1 MQLLRLENQDPSLK
15 ERNEAREGLED
26 GDHDNDEAEEEEELG
41 AMKEMMYRMAAMQP
55 VEIDPASVR
64 RPRRRNVRIS
74 DDPQSVAARRRR
86 ERISEKIR
94 ILQRLVPGGTK
105 LDTASML
112 EEAVRY
118 VKYLKRQIR
127 LLETTSDHHIPPC
140 SSAADG
146 LGGFLGF
153 GIGAAAAAAAD
164 GVHVGGGGDHHGLVC
179 FGSHEVEKASKRE
192 REEQN

>member
-1 MQLLRLENQDPSLK
+1 
-15 ERNEAREGLED
+15 
-26 GDHDNDEAEEEEELG
+26 
-41 AMKEMMYRMAAMQP
+41 MKEMMYRMAAMQP
-55 VEIDPASVR
+55 VEIDPASIR

-74 DDPQSVAARRRR
+74 DDPQSVTARHRR

-118 VKYLKRQIR
+118 VKFLKRQIR
-127 LLETTSDHHIPPC
+127 LLQTTTTNNDSMTTISDHPPPSRSITTRPTC
-140 SSAADG
+140 SVRADG

-153 GIGAAAAAAAD
+153 GIGGAAAD
-164 GVHVGGGGDHHGLVC
+164 GVHVGDGGVGDNHGLVC
-179 FGSHEVEKASKRE
+179 FGGHDEVISDPLIGS
-192 REEQN
+192 